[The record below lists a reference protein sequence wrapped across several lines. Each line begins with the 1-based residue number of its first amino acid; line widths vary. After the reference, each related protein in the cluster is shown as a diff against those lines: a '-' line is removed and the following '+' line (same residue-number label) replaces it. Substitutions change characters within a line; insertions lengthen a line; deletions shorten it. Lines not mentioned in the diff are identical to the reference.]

1 MADGIRTRDHR
12 DHNPGL
18 YQLSYR
24 HREAAYSVASALPD
38 SPGVRAALAGFLS
51 TVNVSL
57 VADLLTA
64 FSDPDLREALSL
76 ARGRSSELTADD
88 AAEALGVHRNVARAR
103 LDRLA
108 AAGLLDVSFERRSGR
123 TGPGAGR
130 PAKVYRV
137 APETS
142 AVEFP
147 PRRLTALVAR
157 LLDELP
163 EAGRAGVL
171 RRVGEDFGRE
181 LADAAQLKPAATV
194 RSGLERVCAAVRAL
208 GFQASLQEVTGNTAV
223 IATPTCPLRPLV
235 LERPETVEIDR
246 GMWAGLVERG
256 LRGVRAESVSCETAN
271 CLDGHASCEVVLR
284 LQLASASG
292 ATASR

>member
-1 MADGIRTRDHR
+1 MT
-12 DHNPGL
+12 
-18 YQLSYR
+18 
-24 HREAAYSVASALPD
+24 
-38 SPGVRAALAGFLS
+38 ALA
-51 TVNVSL
+51 
-57 VADLLTA
+57 
-64 FSDPDLREALSL
+64 DPDLREAMLL
-76 ARGRSSELTADD
+76 ARGRASELTADD
-88 AAEALGVHRNVARAR
+88 AAAALGVHRNVARAR

-108 AAGLLDVSFERRSGR
+108 EAGLLEVSFERRTGR

-137 APETS
+137 APETT

-147 PRRLTALVAR
+147 PRRFGALVGR

-163 EAGRAGVL
+163 EHGRTQAL

-181 LADAAQLKPAATV
+181 LADAARLKPAASV
-194 RSGLERVCAAVRAL
+194 RVGLERVCAAVRSL
-208 GFQASLQEVTGNTAV
+208 GFQASVQTVDGNTAV

-235 LERPETVEIDR
+235 VERPEAAEIDR

-256 LRGVRAESVSCETAN
+256 LRGVRAESVCCETAN
-271 CLDGHASCEVVLR
+271 CLDDHASCEVVLR

>member
-1 MADGIRTRDHR
+1 MTDVLT
-12 DHNPGL
+12 
-18 YQLSYR
+18 
-24 HREAAYSVASALPD
+24 
-38 SPGVRAALAGFLS
+38 ALA
-51 TVNVSL
+51 
-57 VADLLTA
+57 
-64 FSDPDLREALSL
+64 DPDLREALLL
-76 ARGRSSELTADD
+76 ARSRASELTADD
-88 AAEALGVHRNVARAR
+88 AAAVLGVHRNVARAR

-108 AAGLLDVSFERRSGR
+108 EAGLLEVSFERRNGR

-137 APETS
+137 APETT

-147 PRRLTALVAR
+147 PRRFGALVGR

-163 EAGRAGVL
+163 EKGRQRAL

-181 LADAAQLKPAATV
+181 LAEAARLKPAPGIRA
-194 RSGLERVCAAVRAL
+194 GLERVCAAVRSL
-208 GFQASLQEVTGNTAV
+208 GFQATLENVDGDTAV

-235 LERPETVEIDR
+235 VERPEAAEIDR

-271 CLDGHASCEVVLR
+271 CLDDHASCQVVLR